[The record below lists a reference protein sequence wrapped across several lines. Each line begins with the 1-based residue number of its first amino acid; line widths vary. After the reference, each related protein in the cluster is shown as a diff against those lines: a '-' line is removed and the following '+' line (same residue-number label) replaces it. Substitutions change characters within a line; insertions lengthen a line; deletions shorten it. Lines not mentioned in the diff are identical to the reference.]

1 MTDKTPDPCGSDS
14 STELGAAFKRLLELP
29 AGHDYWKNKWMFTK
43 PVFMN
48 ESKQGTDQKKF
59 WLWAIDLKAPVMRYI
74 IRGPNTQGQRTAVG
88 GPTGPQS

>member
-1 MTDKTPDPCGSDS
+1 MNTNTTAPTGVVS

-59 WLWAIDLKAPVMRYI
+59 WIWAIDLKAPVMRYI
-74 IRGPNTQGQRTAVG
+74 IRAPNTQVQ
-88 GPTGPQS
+88 P